1 MDEALNS
8 FAIEATCGSLKGCR
22 QPPRPGGLG
31 ARRLDQP
38 LSATAAL
45 GVATPMPVQ
54 VLARSAKFSANWLC
68 QARAV
73 SVTARCAAIR
83 SSTARRR

>member
-1 MDEALNS
+1 M
-8 FAIEATCGSLKGCR
+8 
-22 QPPRPGGLG
+22 PPTSRPGSQI

-45 GVATPMPVQ
+45 GVAMPVQ

-73 SVTARCAAIR
+73 SVTARWAAIR